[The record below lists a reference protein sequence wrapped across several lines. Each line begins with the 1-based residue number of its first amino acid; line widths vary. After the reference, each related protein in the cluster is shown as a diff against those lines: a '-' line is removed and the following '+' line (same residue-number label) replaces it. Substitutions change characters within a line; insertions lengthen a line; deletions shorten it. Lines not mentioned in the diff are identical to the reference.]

1 MAKPVATSNE
11 TLRYELKLTCSA
23 QQLSQAQ
30 AWIRLHPAGFRTT
43 YPTRQV
49 NSLYF
54 DTHQHHSLHDNL
66 AGLSG
71 RQKLRLRW
79 YGPLNSHIECPT
91 LELKIKENLLG
102 TKKQQILGCPLDL
115 TMPYSEILPI
125 VRSTAGVEWQA
136 KLGIACK
143 PTLLNSYTRDYLA
156 TPDQQVRITL
166 DYDQVAYGQQMAAR
180 PNLNRPLLGQDMV
193 VIEVKGPPEEVSR
206 LEEIMSQFPIS
217 RGRNSKYVR
226 GMLAQWS

>member
-1 MAKPVATSNE
+1 MTTSDE
-11 TLRYELKLTCSA
+11 TLRYELKLICSA
-23 QQLSQAQ
+23 QQLSQART
-30 AWIRLHPAGFRTT
+30 WIRLHPAGFQPT

-54 DTHQHHSLHDNL
+54 DTHQLHSLHDNL

-79 YGPLNSHIECPT
+79 YGPLSKTIDNPM

-102 TKKQQILGCPLDL
+102 AKKQQVLGCSLDL
-115 TMPYSEILPI
+115 TKSYSEILPI
-125 VRSTAGVEWQA
+125 VRSAVAAEWQA
-136 KLGIACK
+136 QLGVACK

-156 TPDQQVRITL
+156 TPDRQVRITL
-166 DYDQVAYGQQMAAR
+166 DYDQVAYGQQMSPR
-180 PNLNRPLLGQDMV
+180 PNLDRPLLGQDMV
-193 VIEVKGPPEEVSR
+193 VIEVKGPPDEAQR
-206 LEEIMSQFPIS
+206 LEEIMSHFPIS

-226 GMLAQWS
+226 GMLAQSA